1 MLDRPHYREQQPH
14 PLAAEA
20 TLTIGPSPSRAAT
33 AGPATFET
41 AHPAT
46 FNTADPA
53 GFHTAGPASFHT
65 AEPATFA
72 AAVEAELGEFFASRR
87 GIVAG
92 VGTDFV
98 AAVDELEQFVLR
110 GGKRIRPAFAWTG
123 WLGAGGDPLG
133 PDAEAVLRVCS
144 ALELVQACA
153 LVHDD
158 IIDSSD
164 TRRGHPT
171 AHVTFAQRHQ
181 QLGWAGGSEAHGAAV
196 AILLGD
202 VALAWSDDMIREA
215 GLSPAASARLAPVWS
230 AMRTEVLGGQLLDV
244 TGEARGDESV
254 EAAMRIN
261 RYKTA
266 SYTVERPLHIGA
278 AVAGAPE
285 SLVRAYRQYGTDVG
299 IAFQLRD
306 DLLGVFGDP
315 ATTGKP
321 SGDDLRE
328 GKRTVLFAFAVRRA
342 DEQSPELAALLRRS
356 IGTDLTDAAV
366 DELRGVITDL
376 GAADEVERRIT
387 ALTERGLAAVE
398 DSPATAA
405 AKQQL
410 REMAD
415 AATKRST

>member
-1 MLDRPHYREQQPH
+1 MLDRPHYREQRPH

-20 TLTIGPSPSRAAT
+20 TLTIGPSPSLAA
-33 AGPATFET
+33 
-41 AHPAT
+41 
-46 FNTADPA
+46 TADPA
-53 GFHTAGPASFHT
+53 
-65 AEPATFA
+65 TFA
-72 AAVEAELGEFFASRR
+72 SAVEAELTAFFASRR

-110 GGKRIRPAFAWTG
+110 GGKRIRPTFAWTG
-123 WLGAGGDPLG
+123 WLGAGADPVG
-133 PDAEAVLRVCS
+133 ADAEAVLRVCS

-171 AHVTFAQRHQ
+171 VHVTFAQRH
-181 QLGWAGGSEAHGAAV
+181 LRDGWAGGSESHGAAV

-202 VALAWSDDMIREA
+202 VALAWSDDMVREA
-215 GLSPAASARLAPVWS
+215 GLPPDAAARLAPVWS
-230 AMRTEVLGGQLLDV
+230 AMRTEVLGGQLLDI
-244 TGEARGDESV
+244 TGESRGDESV

-266 SYTVERPLHIGA
+266 AYTIERPLHIGA
-278 AVAGAPE
+278 ALAGAPE
-285 SLVRAYRQYGTDVG
+285 SLVGAYRQYGTDVG

-328 GKRTVLFAFAVRRA
+328 GKRTVLFAFALQRA
-342 DEQSPELAALLRRS
+342 DEQSPETAALLRRS
-356 IGTDLTDAAV
+356 IGTELTNAAV
-366 DELRGVITDL
+366 DELRGVLTDL
-376 GAADEVERRIT
+376 GAVDEVERRIT
-387 ALTERGLAAVE
+387 ELTERGLAAVE
-398 DSPATAA
+398 DSPATPA
-405 AKQQL
+405 AKRQL

-415 AATKRST
+415 AATRRSA